1 MAISQNDRITVI
13 NGEYNEYEEDD
24 EEEVADE
31 EEDDFTFYEPE
42 EISFTRF
49 NITLCEL
56 YNASCYG
63 TPSFESLHAHYM
75 VLFRFKQYDTY
86 LLNKLIERC
95 ADEFIRHVNYKH
107 PSIRNFQCINRIMTP
122 EIAEC
127 IYLSTGECICIKK
140 TIWIRLVQ
148 RAWKKI
154 FKLRQEIIMRRHQ
167 PRHLFYRGITGSW
180 SIECN
185 RLPSIRGILAPL
197 KHSYI

>member
-1 MAISQNDRITVI
+1 MAIARNDRVAVI
-13 NGEYNEYEEDD
+13 NGEYHEYEDEDD
-24 EEEVADE
+24 DE

-42 EISFTRF
+42 ETSFTRF

-95 ADEFIRHVNYKH
+95 ADEFQRHVHFKH
-107 PSIRNFQCINRIMTP
+107 PSIRNFQCINRIMKP

-127 IYLSTGECICIKK
+127 IYLPTGECICVKK

-148 RAWKKI
+148 RTWKKI

-180 SIECN
+180 AVECN
-185 RLPSIRGILAPL
+185 RLPSIRGLLAPL
-197 KHSYI
+197 KQSYI